1 MEPFSTVK
9 SAEDLTEWR
18 KFHEMTIDD
27 LTEAANAALRK
38 AKAKDRN
45 GQPIRLRRGVVGHLC
60 SGRNTATTPDKA
72 KAIEKALNQPIG
84 KLFDHDVARSV
95 QRNDTAA

>member
-9 SAEDLTEWR
+9 SAEDLTELR

-27 LTEAANAALRK
+27 LTEAANTALRK

-45 GQPIRLRRGVVGHLC
+45 GRPVRVKRAMVGHLC
-60 SGRNTATTPDKA
+60 SGRNSSTTPVKA
-72 KAIEKALNQPIG
+72 KAIESALNQPIG
-84 KLFDHDVARSV
+84 KLFEHNVARGV
-95 QRNDTAA
+95 QHYDAA